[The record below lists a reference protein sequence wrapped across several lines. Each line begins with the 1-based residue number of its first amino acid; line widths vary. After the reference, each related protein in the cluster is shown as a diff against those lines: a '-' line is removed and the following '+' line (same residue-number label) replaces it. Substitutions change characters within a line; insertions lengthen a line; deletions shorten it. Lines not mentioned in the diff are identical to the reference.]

1 MTEVKTT
8 NENIKLP
15 AFLKMMSRVKIG
27 TRINVIFLIV
37 IFAVAAPVFVL
48 VSESVKY
55 MNTYNSVLENLE
67 SINYIMNETE
77 QQGKRILGYCT
88 INKNIKE
95 SGETEI
101 IIKMQKEIGKI
112 RKNIGNDDDCEK
124 NLQKLDIVE
133 NLLNNYIETYK
144 AGIALCDSTFSLAG
158 DTKFYSMISTAE
170 YLSKNCNQLLSLE
183 LERSSQL
190 RTEITNNFKQSI
202 ILIVVIACIVVLI
215 SLILAFSLTQSIT
228 SPLKVLR
235 TRISAV
241 AEGDLSKASISVET
255 KDQIH
260 DLAESFNTMKDNLK
274 NILAEVS
281 EASKKIDESVTFVTD
296 RVTDNSAS
304 GEQISA
310 TVDVMLEHLESQ
322 NKEVAVAKESM
333 DKIDTVCAKI
343 SQNADRIMNNA
354 EKSLSDSVEGNENIN
369 QYSEQLEDVNKVM
382 NEVSVVVKELD
393 ESTKEM
399 TNIINTITDIASQT
413 NLLSL
418 NASIEAA
425 RAGEAGKGF
434 AVVAHEI
441 SNLAESSNESAKKI
455 GNIITEVQNK
465 AKNMT
470 EKMVIGLSCL
480 EKSNLLADNTKNS
493 FNNIQNGIETVNSNV
508 RKIITDISELSNY
521 IKTVA
526 VNMETIH
533 TTTDNNVTII
543 TEIVNALHEETNNL
557 EKVVNIM
564 NDLSGKSDSLEKTV
578 TKFKLS

>member
-1 MTEVKTT
+1 MTEVKKTA
-8 NENIKLP
+8 EKVKLP
-15 AFLKMMSRVKIG
+15 IILRVMSKVKIG
-27 TRINVIFLIV
+27 TRINVIFLII
-37 IFAVAAPVFVL
+37 IFAVAAPVFLL

-77 QQGKRILGYCT
+77 QQGNRILGYCT
-88 INKNIKE
+88 INKGIKD

-101 IIKMQKEIGKI
+101 IVKMQMEVEKI
-112 RKNIGNDDDCEK
+112 RKNIGNDDKYQK

-133 NLLNNYIETYK
+133 NLLNNYVETYK

-183 LERSSQL
+183 LERSSEL
-190 RTEITNNFKQSI
+190 RTDITNNFKQSI
-202 ILIVVIACIVVLI
+202 ILIVVIVGIVILI
-215 SLILAFSLTQSIT
+215 SVILSIALTKSIT
-228 SPLKVLR
+228 SPLKLLR
-235 TRISAV
+235 KRISAV
-241 AEGDLSKASISVET
+241 AEGDLSKQSISIET

-260 DLAESFNTMKDNLK
+260 DLAEAFNIMKDNLK
-274 NILAEVS
+274 NIISEVS
-281 EASKKIDESVTFVTD
+281 EASKKIDESVDFVTD

-304 GEQISA
+304 GQQISA

-333 DKIDTVCAKI
+333 NKIDAVSVKISKNADKIMD
-343 SQNADRIMNNA
+343 NA
-354 EKSLSDSVEGNENIN
+354 EKSLSDSMKGNENIN
-369 QYSEQLEDVNKVM
+369 HYSRQLEDVNKVM

-455 GNIITEVQNK
+455 GGIITEVQNK

-470 EKMVIGLSCL
+470 EKMIIGLSCL
-480 EKSNLLADNTKNS
+480 EESNHMANDTKNS
-493 FNNIQNGIETVNSNV
+493 FNSIQNGIETVNSNV
-508 RKIITDISELSNY
+508 KEIITDISELSDY
-521 IKTVA
+521 IKTVM

-564 NDLSGKSDSLEKTV
+564 NDLSDKSDSLEETV

>member
-304 GEQISA
+304 SEQISA

-369 QYSEQLEDVNKVM
+369 
-382 NEVSVVVKELD
+382 
-393 ESTKEM
+393 
-399 TNIINTITDIASQT
+399 
-413 NLLSL
+413 
-418 NASIEAA
+418 
-425 RAGEAGKGF
+425 
-434 AVVAHEI
+434 
-441 SNLAESSNESAKKI
+441 
-455 GNIITEVQNK
+455 
-465 AKNMT
+465 
-470 EKMVIGLSCL
+470 
-480 EKSNLLADNTKNS
+480 
-493 FNNIQNGIETVNSNV
+493 
-508 RKIITDISELSNY
+508 
-521 IKTVA
+521 
-526 VNMETIH
+526 
-533 TTTDNNVTII
+533 
-543 TEIVNALHEETNNL
+543 
-557 EKVVNIM
+557 
-564 NDLSGKSDSLEKTV
+564 
-578 TKFKLS
+578 